1 MSALIKRCFPG
12 GNPQVCTNCCPLLL
26 VPKTGDVVS
35 HSLCGGIVTRLY
47 KSIKYLD
54 SSISFAR
61 LCFTV
66 CSVLFHTGYYIS
78 IGVVAFVQDDL
89 KT

>member
-1 MSALIKRCFPG
+1 M
-12 GNPQVCTNCCPLLL
+12 
-26 VPKTGDVVS
+26 VPVIISSKTGDVVS

-54 SSISFAR
+54 SSISFAPAW
-61 LCFTV
+61 FTV
-66 CSVLFHTGYYIS
+66 SSVLFHTGYYIS